1 LTPSSRVCPVCDRK
15 IPIDVGACPYDGTPF
30 DETRPRIDPLIGATA
45 GDYRIEERIG
55 VGGQG
60 IVYRALQPVIGK
72 RVALK
77 VLRPEIAGDPDQ
89 ARRLLD
95 EAKAVNAV
103 GSRAVIDV
111 FGFGRLPDG
120 RHYLVME
127 LLGGSSLEAYL
138 AKGRLPLSETLALL
152 EEIAQALSIV
162 HARAVVHRDLKPS
175 NVFLVRDGAERFVK
189 LLDFGLAKRVENA
202 DLTVKQTSDVQV
214 VGTPAYIAP
223 EQAQGQPVS
232 AATDLYALGAMA
244 FEMVTGSAVF
254 SGPTSFHVISAHVSS
269 PIPHAADRGA
279 AVPASLDA
287 LLTRLLSKKPADRP
301 VSATVVK
308 QQLATIRAELA
319 SAPPMMPPALAAGA
333 PRNRLPVI
341 LGAAAAAVAVAGV
354 AAMLA
359 LRAQRE
365 PPVVVAPPPPAPVVV
380 VPPAPTPVVAVPPV
394 AAPVVD
400 APPEPQPPAP
410 PPAPVTHTPVRVAT
424 IEELGARMDRMQEQL
439 EKSDRTDRETGM
451 ALLRKYRLTT
461 THANS
466 PAERASVARAL
477 DRIESIYFR

>member
-1 LTPSSRVCPVCDRK
+1 LTPTSRVCPVCDRN

-30 DETRPRIDPLIGATA
+30 DETRPRVDPLIGATA

-60 IVYRALQPVIGK
+60 IVYRALHPVIGK

-127 LLGGSSLEAYL
+127 LLGGSSLEAHL
-138 AKGRLPLSETLALL
+138 AKGRLPLADALALL
-152 EEIAQALSIV
+152 EDVAHALSIV
-162 HARAVVHRDLKPS
+162 HAKAIVHRDLKPS

-202 DLTVKQTSDVQV
+202 DLTVKQTSDIQV

-232 AATDLYALGAMA
+232 ALTDLYALGAMA
-244 FEMVTGSAVF
+244 FEMVTGTAVF
-254 SGPTSFHVISAHVSS
+254 PGPTPFHVISSHVSA
-269 PIPHAADRGA
+269 PIPHVAERGA

-287 LLTRLLSKKPADRP
+287 LLTQLLAKRPADRP
-301 VSATVVK
+301 VSAIVVK
-308 QQLATIRAELA
+308 QQLATIRAELR
-319 SAPPMMPPALAAGA
+319 SGA
-333 PRNRLPVI
+333 PAPVLPREPAPRSRLPVV
-341 LGAAAAAVAVAGV
+341 LGAGAAVAAVVGGAV
-354 AAMLA
+354 ILA
-359 LRAQRE
+359 LRAPARE
-365 PPVVVAPPPPAPVVV
+365 PSVLVAPPPPAPVVV
-380 VPPAPTPVVAVPPV
+380 IPTAPTPVVEAPP
-394 AAPVVD
+394 AAPEP
-400 APPEPQPPAP
+400 APAPPAP
-410 PPAPVTHTPVRVAT
+410 APRPTVHVPTVG
-424 IEELGARMDRMQEQL
+424 ELTARIDRL
-439 EKSDRTDRETGM
+439 EHRLEAAEDTTGRETGLV
-451 ALLRKYRLTT
+451 LLRKYRLAT
-461 THANS
+461 THASAPNDRTRI
-466 PAERASVARAL
+466 AEGL
-477 DRIESIYFR
+477 DRLQSAYFP